1 MPFIPNILY
10 KVVSFLIAFFFFI
23 FDRSFTTE
31 YITEKVSYLVMN
43 GIIPDCSQSP
53 TMGEAESKPKA
64 ARKPRAKKVEAV
76 GDAKPRQSIARASRA
91 KPKAAADDDLGN
103 VAMPELTR
111 EPSFA
116 TLSFPSNAERKA
128 EADAEAA
135 KVKKAVAKAK
145 KAVPEHV
152 DLALSPK
159 WVKFRGEVA
168 EGKYDDM
175 RGDAFH
181 PGKLSVQVSK
191 LLVAHP
197 ELRTLVRDLLESRGR
212 DDVKKIFGL

>member
-1 MPFIPNILY
+1 
-10 KVVSFLIAFFFFI
+10 
-23 FDRSFTTE
+23 
-31 YITEKVSYLVMN
+31 MN
-43 GIIPDCSQSP
+43 GIVPDYSLP

-64 ARKPRAKKVEAV
+64 ARKPRAKKADAV
-76 GDAKPRQSIARASRA
+76 GGVDVKPKRASRA
-91 KPKAAADDDLGN
+91 KSRQLIAAETLPDDDLGN

-116 TLSFPSNAERKA
+116 VLSFPSNAERKA

-135 KVKKAVAKAK
+135 KVKKATAKAK
-145 KAVPEHV
+145 RAVPEHV

>member
-1 MPFIPNILY
+1 
-10 KVVSFLIAFFFFI
+10 
-23 FDRSFTTE
+23 
-31 YITEKVSYLVMN
+31 
-43 GIIPDCSQSP
+43 
-53 TMGEAESKPKA
+53 MGEAESKPKA
-64 ARKPRAKKVEAV
+64 VRKPRAKKVEVAGGV
-76 GDAKPRQSIARASRA
+76 DAKPKRASRA
-91 KPKAAADDDLGN
+91 KPKAAETLPDDDLGN
-103 VAMPELTR
+103 VQMPELTR

-116 TLSFPSNAERKA
+116 NFVFPSNAERKA

-135 KVKKAVAKAK
+135 KVKKAKAK

-159 WVKFRGEVA
+159 WVKFRSEVA

-175 RGDAFH
+175 KGDAFH

>member
-1 MPFIPNILY
+1 
-10 KVVSFLIAFFFFI
+10 
-23 FDRSFTTE
+23 
-31 YITEKVSYLVMN
+31 MN
-43 GIIPDCSQSP
+43 GIVPDYSLP
-53 TMGEAESKPKA
+53 NMGEAESKPKT
-64 ARKPRAKKVEAV
+64 ARKPRAKKADAV
-76 GDAKPRQSIARASRA
+76 ADAKPKRVSRA
-91 KPKAAADDDLGN
+91 KAKTLPDDDLGN

-116 TLSFPSNAERKA
+116 VLSFPSNAERKA

-135 KVKKAVAKAK
+135 KAKKAKAK